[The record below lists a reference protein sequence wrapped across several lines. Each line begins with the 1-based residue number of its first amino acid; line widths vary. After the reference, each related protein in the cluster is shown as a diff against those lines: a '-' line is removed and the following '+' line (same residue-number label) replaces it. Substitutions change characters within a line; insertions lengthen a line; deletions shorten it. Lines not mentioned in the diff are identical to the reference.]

1 MLKAFKW
8 IPPWIRPLLYL
19 GAVGIAIK
27 WLVAG
32 IAIWVG
38 ARSAP
43 WWWNALGL
51 PTGEEE
57 EDNGSEDE
65 NGDEPDPEEGNG
77 DNGEGVHGGNGG
89 GGQVPFDSGLVAVGA
104 ATLAEAKL
112 QQQAATDA
120 LARSRSK

>member
-8 IPPWIRPLLYL
+8 VPPWLRPLLYL

-89 GGQVPFDSGLVAVGA
+89 GGQLPFDKSIVDLGVEIAR
-104 ATLAEAKL
+104 
-112 QQQAATDA
+112 QQAFGQSA
-120 LARSRSK
+120 LQAARNK